1 MTEPN
6 GAQSWIIHQ
15 DEALVVV
22 NKPVTIPVQG
32 DKTNDDSCVKIVSQ
46 TLGRRIFLINRI
58 DRPVSGLV
66 LMGLRPRIQK
76 AYSNYTI
83 IKKYI
88 AIVHKSDSLK
98 VGTYE
103 HHHTKNAHRKK
114 AYISD
119 DPVQDSKPVT
129 LDIEQVHELD
139 NYTAL
144 VISIRSG
151 RFHQIRAQLAHLSAP
166 IKGDVKYGARRANK
180 DRSIMLHAYQY
191 DCHETEQRFVAMPE
205 LSPLWE
211 ELIKSLDLEKPVQ
224 AGSPPA

>member
-114 AYISD
+114 AYIPMILSR
-119 DPVQDSKPVT
+119 T
-129 LDIEQVHELD
+129 L
-139 NYTAL
+139 
-144 VISIRSG
+144 
-151 RFHQIRAQLAHLSAP
+151 
-166 IKGDVKYGARRANK
+166 
-180 DRSIMLHAYQY
+180 
-191 DCHETEQRFVAMPE
+191 
-205 LSPLWE
+205 
-211 ELIKSLDLEKPVQ
+211 SL
-224 AGSPPA
+224 

>member
-6 GAQSWIIHQ
+6 SAQSWIIHQ
-15 DEALVVV
+15 DEGLVVV

-32 DKTNDDSCVKIVSQ
+32 DKSNDDSCVKIISQ

-66 LMGLRPRIQK
+66 LMGLRPRVQK
-76 AYSNYTI
+76 AYSSYTI

-88 AIVHKSDSLK
+88 AVVHKSDSLK
-98 VGTYE
+98 VGTYV
-103 HHHTKNAHRKK
+103 HHHSKNAHRMK

-119 DPVQDSKPVT
+119 DSRQGSKSVT

-144 VISIRSG
+144 LLSIRSG
-151 RFHQIRAQLAHLSAP
+151 RFHQIRAQMAHIGAA
-166 IKGDVKYGARRANK
+166 IKGDVKYGARRAHK
-180 DRSIMLHAYQY
+180 DRSIMLHAYEY
-191 DCHETEQRFVAMPE
+191 SCHETEQRFMALPE
-205 LSPLWE
+205 PSPLWNE
-211 ELIKSLDLEKPVQ
+211 AI
-224 AGSPPA
+224 AGLGLTQSE